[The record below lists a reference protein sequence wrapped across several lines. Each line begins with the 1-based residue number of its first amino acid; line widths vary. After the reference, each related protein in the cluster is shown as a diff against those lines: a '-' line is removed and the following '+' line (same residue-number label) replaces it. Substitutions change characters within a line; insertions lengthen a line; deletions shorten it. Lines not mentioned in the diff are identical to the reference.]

1 MKCLKFLFVFIC
13 LVGTF
18 VLATEEPSYTLIKQE
33 GVCSIRDY
41 KTLLII
47 EAESASDSPNSLFGI
62 LAGYIFGGNHTKQ
75 KIAMTAPVLTTKQ
88 DKTSKMIFVMPKAII
103 QETAPKPNNKAVE
116 MRQLSFGKVAVITF
130 SGRVSTERVQH
141 QLAKLQVWMKVNN
154 VKSEKDNVYI
164 AQYNPPWILGPFR
177 RNEIW
182 VPLKT

>member
-1 MKCLKFLFVFIC
+1 
-13 LVGTF
+13 
-18 VLATEEPSYTLIKQE
+18 
-33 GVCSIRDY
+33 
-41 KTLLII
+41 
-47 EAESASDSPNSLFGI
+47 
-62 LAGYIFGGNHTKQ
+62 
-75 KIAMTAPVLTTKQ
+75 MTAPVLTTKQ

-130 SGRVSTERVQH
+130 SGRVSTERVQQ